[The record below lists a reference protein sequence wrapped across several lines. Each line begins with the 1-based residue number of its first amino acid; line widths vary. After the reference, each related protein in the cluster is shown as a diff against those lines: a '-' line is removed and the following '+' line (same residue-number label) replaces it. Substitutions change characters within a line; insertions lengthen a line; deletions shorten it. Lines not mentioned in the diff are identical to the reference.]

1 MPQLSR
7 VAIIGSLVSIGAFAL
22 AAVLFVADT
31 GAATERLGLVF
42 ALFGTIVA
50 GLLSALRSDAA
61 ATSTNSTS
69 AIANALNGA
78 FDARVRN
85 AIRTVTAEPPA
96 TPVEAVTIP
105 GDPTASVPVRP
116 TLP

>member
-1 MPQLSR
+1 MQPQISR
-7 VAIIGSLVSIGAFAL
+7 VAIIGSLVSISAFAL

-61 ATSTNSTS
+61 ATSTNASS
-69 AIANALNGA
+69 NIATALNGA

-85 AIRTVTAEPPA
+85 AMRAVAAEPPA
-96 TPVEAVTIP
+96 TPVEVVNIP
-105 GDPTASVPVRP
+105 GDPNSSVTPTRP
-116 TLP
+116 

>member
-1 MPQLSR
+1 
-7 VAIIGSLVSIGAFAL
+7 VSIGAFAL

-61 ATSTNSTS
+61 ATSTNSSS
-69 AIANALNGA
+69 AIASALNGQ
-78 FDARVRN
+78 FDSRVRN
-85 AIRTVTAEPPA
+85 AIRTVNSEPTA
-96 TPVEAVTIP
+96 TPVEPVSIP
-105 GDPTASVPVRP
+105 GDPTATVK
-116 TLP
+116 